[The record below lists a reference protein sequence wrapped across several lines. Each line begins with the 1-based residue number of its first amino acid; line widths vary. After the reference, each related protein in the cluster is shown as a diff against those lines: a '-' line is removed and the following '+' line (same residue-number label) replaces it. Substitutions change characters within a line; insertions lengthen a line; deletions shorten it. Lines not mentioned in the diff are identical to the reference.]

1 MSHQEFVNFDL
12 LNKKHITVE
21 ELIKPDVEK
30 QLVDALL
37 MQILIGFKSTILA
50 VKTAIK

>member
-12 LNKKHITVE
+12 LNKKHITVA
-21 ELIKPDVEK
+21 ELIQPDVEK

-37 MQILIGFKSTILA
+37 KQIRIGFKHTILA
-50 VKTAIK
+50 VKNCN